1 MTTAPVM
8 TVDDAVVAE
17 LEAIMNEPGSVL
29 TGVSSRANRARVPAP
44 FPVHR
49 WAEHM
54 PAVVVLP
61 RTAEQVSE
69 IVKLANRARIPVVP
83 RAGGTGLNDGAVP
96 LRGGILVDVKRMNQ
110 IHEIDLADRTVT
122 VGPGIS
128 MLKLNEE
135 LKQYGVFFPDTPASY
150 PCSLVGG
157 RIACSGFSLLGTRF
171 GHTRDLVMSFEMVL
185 PTGEIIRVGDGG
197 GKKIRKSSTGYHLK
211 HLFMGHQGTLGIVT
225 EATLEL
231 VPRPE
236 AEFAAFFAFDDFL
249 NAHRTVHG
257 IVTSGIATL
266 AGTVLFDEKKVEYLR
281 RDDEAFIPMPPWVNS
296 IVATACTARRRK
308 YARRR
313 RSSWTSAARRWPVHG
328 RRDGRGRLG
337 VTARPLREPSPWA
350 PPGRQRGPD
359 VVALRGRVR
368 ELERDPKVRD
378 EWRAIAQVHR
388 QVRHLR
394 QLGDV
399 LLYQRVLQAVG
410 RLPHRDRHR
419 DLGGEARRRDVGRLA
434 RFQDRDRQGDAE
446 VRRFDQ
452 QLPRD
457 HPIRRRR
464 ARPRRDGWRL
474 GRHAQD
480 QAGPRPEQ
488 HYEPW
493 QADAGPGIREL
504 RANRCDGSSTSSST
518 SARSNPGLG
527 RRDHRLEHVYE
538 VDPDLMGTHFRQQNM
553 PCGTRSASWRAAMS
567 T

>member
-1 MTTAPVM
+1 MTI
-8 TVDDAVVAE
+8 DDAVVAE
-17 LEAIMNEPGSVL
+17 LEAIMEEPGSVL

-61 RTAEQVSE
+61 RTAQQVSE
-69 IVKLANRARIPVVP
+69 IVKLANRAQIPVVP

-128 MLKLNEE
+128 MMKLNEE
-135 LKQYGVFFPDTPASY
+135 LKRYGVLFPDTPASY

-157 RIACSGFSLLGTRF
+157 RIACSGFSLLGSRF

-296 IVATACTARRRK
+296 IVATALYGTKAEVREASKILMDLGRK
-308 YARRR
+308 EGGRYTGDEMAVGDWASRHDRYAN
-313 RSSWTSAARRWPVHG
+313 PLHG
-328 RRDGRGRLG
+328 RLPDGS
-337 VTARPLREPSPWA
+337 VA
-350 PPGRQRGPD
+350 PMSWHCED
-359 VVALRGRVR
+359 ASVNWSAI
-368 ELERDPKVRD
+368 PKVRE
-378 EWRAIAQVHR
+378 EWTAIAQKYIDKYGIFDNWGMYCYTSASYKPW
-388 QVRHLR
+388 
-394 QLGDV
+394 GDY
-399 LLYQRVLQAVG
+399 LTEIDIG
-410 RLPHRDRHR
+410 IWEERLDDETWAGWHDFKTEIAKVT
-419 DLGGEARRRDVGRLA
+419 LKYGGSISNCHGTTRY
-434 RFQDRDRQGDAE
+434 GDAE
-446 VRRFDQ
+446 LV
-452 QLPRD
+452 PEEMGG
-457 HPIRRRR
+457 
-464 ARPRRDGWRL
+464 GWDVML
-474 GRHAQD
+474 KIKKALDPNNIMNPGKQMLD
-480 QAGPRPEQ
+480 QA
-488 HYEPW
+488 YE
-493 QADAGPGIREL
+493 
-504 RANRCDGSSTSSST
+504 S
-518 SARSNPGLG
+518 
-527 RRDHRLEHVYE
+527 
-538 VDPDLMGTHFRQQNM
+538 
-553 PCGTRSASWRAAMS
+553 
-567 T
+567 